1 MPIAPDPLDGFPKT
15 RHQWKALDA
24 GYMMRYSNRSNSR
37 FLIFFGIYKS
47 CARARA
53 FFLESRCW
61 KCIFA
66 MRVWCC
72 TANTVPFF
80 PFPFFL
86 SSFSFSPFSSFLLLF
101 FFFFFFLPFGLGWEW
116 LMWTEDCFH
125 RVLFVNNPSWLW
137 DEYSLLLRMPWLVA
151 VVVGSSSTGSSVV
164 VCYSPP
170 QPTTSSTR
178 FLLLRLYW

>member
-1 MPIAPDPLDGFPKT
+1 
-15 RHQWKALDA
+15 
-24 GYMMRYSNRSNSR
+24 MRYSNRCNSR

-72 TANTVPFF
+72 RANRIFFF
-80 PFPFFL
+80 PL
-86 SSFSFSPFSSFLLLF
+86 SFFSFFLLLF
-101 FFFFFFLPFGLGWEW
+101 LPSPFLSFFSSSFLPFGLGWEW

-151 VVVGSSSTGSSVV
+151 VVVGSSSSTGSSVV

-178 FLLLRLYW
+178 FLLPRLNW